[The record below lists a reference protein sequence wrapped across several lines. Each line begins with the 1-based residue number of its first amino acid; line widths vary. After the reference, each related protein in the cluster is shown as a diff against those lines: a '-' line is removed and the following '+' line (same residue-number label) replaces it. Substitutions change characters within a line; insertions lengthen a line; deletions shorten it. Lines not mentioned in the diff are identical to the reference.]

1 MEPRKT
7 ELIEA
12 VGKII
17 LESGINTLTID
28 ELANK
33 MEIPPSELS
42 IYFEKDTDIL
52 KMMLVSLDIE
62 IQELINTLVARNQSP
77 EEELQ
82 NLFKDLYEL
91 FNREPYYLSLI
102 FSTEL
107 TEMDSDLN
115 DILLRIR
122 TAAEMY
128 LLQVIIRGK
137 SEKIYKTKTNS
148 RSLVNRILV
157 SFRLLMNE
165 QMVSINLVRNL
176 KLLRSKNEK
185 EYYENN

>member
-17 LESGINTLTID
+17 LESDLNNLTID
-28 ELANK
+28 ELANRL
-33 MEIPPSELS
+33 EIPHSELS

-52 KMMLVSLDIE
+52 KMMLFSLDSE
-62 IQELINTLVARNQSP
+62 IQQLINTLVASSQSP

-82 NLFKDLYEL
+82 SLFKDLYEL
-91 FNREPYYLSLI
+91 FNRKPYYLSLI
-102 FSTEL
+102 FATEL
-107 TEMDSDLN
+107 TEKNPELY
-115 DILLRIR
+115 DILLKIR
-122 TAAEMY
+122 TAIEMY
-128 LLQVIIRGK
+128 LLQVITQGK
-137 SEKIYKTKTNS
+137 NKKIYKTKTNHKT
-148 RSLVNRILV
+148 LVNRIIV

-165 QMVSINLVRNL
+165 QVVSINLVRNL
-176 KLLRSKNEK
+176 KMLRSKNEK

>member
-1 MEPRKT
+1 MESKKT
-7 ELIEA
+7 EMVEA
-12 VGKII
+12 AGRII
-17 LESGINTLTID
+17 LESGINALTID
-28 ELANK
+28 TLAFR
-33 MEIPPSELS
+33 MEILHSELS
-42 IYFEKDTDIL
+42 IYFEKDNDIL
-52 KMMLVSLDIE
+52 KMMLFSLDNE
-62 IQELINTLVARNQSP
+62 IQKLINTLVASNQSP

-91 FNREPYYLSLI
+91 FNRKPYYLSLI

-107 TEMDSDLN
+107 TEMDSELY

-128 LLQVIIRGK
+128 LLQVITQGK
-137 SEKIYKTKTNS
+137 NKKIYNTKTNS

-176 KLLRSKNEK
+176 KMLRSKNEK
-185 EYYENN
+185 DYYKNN

>member
-1 MEPRKT
+1 MDPRET
-7 ELIEA
+7 ELVEA

-17 LESGINTLTID
+17 FESGLNTLTID
-28 ELANK
+28 ELAIRL
-33 MEIPPSELS
+33 EILHSELS

-52 KMMLVSLDIE
+52 KMMLFSLDNE
-62 IQELINTLVARNQSP
+62 IQKLINNLVASNQSP
-77 EEELQ
+77 EEELK

-91 FNREPYYLSLI
+91 FNRKPYYLSLI
-102 FSTEL
+102 FSTKI
-107 TEMDSDLN
+107 TEMDSELY

-128 LLQVIIRGK
+128 LLQVINQGK
-137 SEKIYKTKTNS
+137 NKKIYNTKINS

-157 SFRLLMNE
+157 SFRSLMNE

-176 KLLRSKNEK
+176 KMLRSKNEK
-185 EYYENN
+185 DYYENN